1 MPLRA
6 LARAMAVGL
15 AAFPVLCPER
25 SLAEIADAGK
35 FSQQLVTLSD
45 KIVVTACCHSRLH
58 LFPNKGNRYRGE
70 GMTFL
75 KYSKS

>member
-15 AAFPVLCPER
+15 AAFAVLCPER

-35 FSQQLVTLSD
+35 FSQHLVALSD
-45 KIVVTACCHSRLH
+45 EVVVIMCCHSRLH
-58 LFPNKGNRYRGE
+58 LFPNKRNRNRTE
-70 GMTFL
+70 DRAFL
-75 KYSKS
+75 KCS